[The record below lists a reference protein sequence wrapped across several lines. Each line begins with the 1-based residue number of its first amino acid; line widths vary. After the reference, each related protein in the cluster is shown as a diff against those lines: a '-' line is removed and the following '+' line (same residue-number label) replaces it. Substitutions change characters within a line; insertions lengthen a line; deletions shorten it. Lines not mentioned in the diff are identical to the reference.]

1 MKIVLKLKALDK
13 SLDLQDLQKEDTMSS
28 KLVEIHF
35 LLPFSYLNLII
46 FSNFISL
53 IKALLI

>member
-13 SLDLQDLQKEDTMSS
+13 SLDLQKEDTMSS